1 MIWCTESALVSVL
14 PPVKS
19 PHPPVPGSVESQ
31 GVCVLVG
38 EFYMKGGVLQR
49 EIVPVSL
56 SAVEGSSGTHV
67 PTPALNKHVV
77 TDSRRVRSLT
87 DVRVGVSAPEIDPIY
102 TKDNVSRV
110 RAAIPSQSRAY
121 ILRRTRHVAVRAQQL
136 VTTLSQSVLCNARQA
151 VLVQLTDQLNI
162 TGAA

>member
-1 MIWCTESALVSVL
+1 VSVL

-19 PHPPVPGSVESQ
+19 PHPHVPGSVDSQ
-31 GVCVLVG
+31 GVCVLVEG
-38 EFYMKGGVLQR
+38 CYMTGGVLQR
-49 EIVPVSL
+49 GIVPVSL
-56 SAVEGSSGTHV
+56 CAVEGSSGTLVLTH
-67 PTPALNKHVV
+67 ALNKHVV

-87 DVRVGVSAPEIDPIY
+87 DVRAGVSVPEIDPIY
-102 TKDNVSRV
+102 IKGNVSIV

-121 ILRRTRHVAVRAQQL
+121 ILRRIRHVAVLAQQL

-151 VLVQLTDQLNI
+151 VLVPLTDQLNI